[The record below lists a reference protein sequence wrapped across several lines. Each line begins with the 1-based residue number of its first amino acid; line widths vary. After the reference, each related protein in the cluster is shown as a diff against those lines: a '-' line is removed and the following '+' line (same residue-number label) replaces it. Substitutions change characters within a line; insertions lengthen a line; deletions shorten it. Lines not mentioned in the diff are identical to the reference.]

1 MTRELKQQY
10 TLRISQANKTQMIV
24 ILYEMLLLYIEEA
37 RIAHEQSDKAGF
49 KEGIRKARGCV
60 KELMQSLHFEYEPA
74 RNLLQLYLFVSQ
86 ELTRADIHNRTEE
99 LDHIKLVIEKLHGA
113 YEEISRQDTSGPVMA
128 NTQTVYAGLTYGKNT
143 LTENLADQGSSRGFR
158 A

>member
-10 TLRISQANKTQMIV
+10 TLRISQANKTQMVV
-24 ILYEMLLLYIEEA
+24 ILYEMLLIYVEEA
-37 RIAHEQSDKAGF
+37 RMAHEQNDRAAF

-60 KELMQSLHFEYEPA
+60 KELMESLHFEHEPA
-74 RNLLQLYLFVSQ
+74 RNLLQLYLYVSQ

-99 LDHIKLVIEKLHGA
+99 LDHIKQVIEKLCGA
-113 YEEISRQDTSGPVMA
+113 YEEVSRQDTSGPVMA

-143 LTENLADQGSSRGFR
+143 LKENLADQGSSRGFR

>member
-10 TLRISQANKTQMIV
+10 TLRISRANKTQMIV
-24 ILYEMLLLYIEEA
+24 ILYEVLLVYVEEA
-37 RIAHEQSDKAGF
+37 RVAHEQGDRAGF

-60 KELMQSLHFEYEPA
+60 KELMESLHFEYDPA
-74 RNLLQLYLFVSQ
+74 RNLLQLYLYVSQ

-99 LDHIKLVIEKLHGA
+99 LEHIRQVIEKLHGA
-113 YEEISRQDTSGPVMA
+113 YEEISKQDTSGPVME

>member
-10 TLRISQANKTQMIV
+10 TLRISQANKTQMVV
-24 ILYEMLLLYIEEA
+24 ILYEMLLIYVEEA
-37 RIAHEQSDKAGF
+37 MQAHEQGDKTGF

-60 KELMQSLHFEYEPA
+60 KELMESLHFEYEPA
-74 RNLLQLYLFVSQ
+74 RNLLQLYLYVSQ
-86 ELTRADIHNRTEE
+86 ELTRADIYSRTEE
-99 LDHIKLVIEKLHGA
+99 LEHVKQVIEKLHGA
-113 YEEISRQDTSGPVMA
+113 YAEISVQDTSGPVMA

>member
-1 MTRELKQQY
+1 MV
-10 TLRISQANKTQMIV
+10 V
-24 ILYEMLLLYIEEA
+24 ILYEMLLIYVEEA
-37 RIAHEQSDKAGF
+37 MQAHEQGDKTGF

-60 KELMQSLHFEYEPA
+60 KELMESLHFEYEPA
-74 RNLLQLYLFVSQ
+74 RNLLQLYLYVSQ
-86 ELTRADIHNRTEE
+86 ELTRADIYSRTEE
-99 LDHIKLVIEKLHGA
+99 LEHGA
-113 YEEISRQDTSGPVMA
+113 YEEISEQDTSGPVMA